1 MIRLFVVDDE
11 DLISSSIETIVAG
24 HPDILFI
31 GQANSGKQALEFI
44 PKFKFD
50 PGDTLLVIIDFYMPP
65 GMNGLVVSK
74 RLKEICKDLNLKI
87 MMLTNFSSKE
97 LMALSINYVDG
108 FVSKFNSVETIL
120 EAIERIAK
128 GEWIVYGHHNTPD
141 DVPGLDMN
149 ELIPKNNQPH
159 NLTPLEID
167 IICLVVQ
174 GKPNREIALILK
186 KEIRTVENYKERAL
200 KKLDAK
206 GKSLSELKHILQFYG
221 MCG

>member
-11 DLISSSIETIVAG
+11 DLIGSSIETIVAG
-24 HPDILFI
+24 HPNMLFI
-31 GQANSGKQALEFI
+31 GQAKSGKEALEFI
-44 PKFKFD
+44 PKFKLD
-50 PGDTLLVIIDFYMPP
+50 PGDTLLVIVDFYMNP

-74 RLKEICKDLNLKI
+74 RLKEIRKDLKI
-87 MMLTNFSSKE
+87 MMFTNFSSKE
-97 LMALSINYVDG
+97 LMALSIHYVDG
-108 FVSKFNSVETIL
+108 FVSKFNSVEIIL

-141 DVPGLDMN
+141 DVPGLEMK

-159 NLTPLEID
+159 NLTPLEIA

-186 KEIRTVENYKERAL
+186 KEPRTVENYKDRAL
-200 KKLDAK
+200 KKLDAR
-206 GKSLSELKHILQFYG
+206 GKSLTELKHILQFYG